1 MVSGFQLFYITS
13 NELKVDDIVLL
24 INEVRADSFNIYFDK
39 VCITDENG
47 DIDALGIPVV
57 PTSYNERVISW
68 VDVSYTENLTN
79 IDAKI
84 KSAQDEFYYQLSQ
97 ALLNNINEIFG
108 IQETKNMLDQFE
120 NRYPDLLKEVFRHVT
135 IQRISEVLQRLLGRK
150 YFCSQFKTYYGVFGA
165 LGSQRKRCHNIS

>member
-1 MVSGFQLFYITS
+1 S

-57 PTSYNERVISW
+57 STSYNERVISW

-84 KSAQDEFYYQLSQ
+84 KSAQDE
-97 ALLNNINEIFG
+97 
-108 IQETKNMLDQFE
+108 
-120 NRYPDLLKEVFRHVT
+120 
-135 IQRISEVLQRLLGRK
+135 
-150 YFCSQFKTYYGVFGA
+150 
-165 LGSQRKRCHNIS
+165 